1 MIIKPVPRSCN
12 CYYEKHSTDHWFT
25 RFSHAAYDDSLTGT
39 GPTKT
44 AAAQLPPAAGG
55 VATSTPAGGPK
66 VPEGEENYQHSD
78 SYYSDKMNSSQTG
91 SMSGRPKVIVKE
103 RKPTKQSEAPASKQS
118 TELS

>member
-1 MIIKPVPRSCN
+1 MKN
-12 CYYEKHSTDHWFT
+12 TAESTGSPGSAMEHT
-25 RFSHAAYDDSLTGT
+25 
-39 GPTKT
+39 
-44 AAAQLPPAAGG
+44 AAQLGPVPPRPRQPSFPPAAGG

-91 SMSGRPKVIVKE
+91 SMSGRPKVIVRQ
-103 RKPTKQSEAPASKQS
+103 RKPTKQSEAPASKQD